1 MLVIGGA
8 VLGAALGAITA
19 RRKGGNRL
27 DMLQYAA
34 ACAIALAIV
43 GLFATVF
50 SHRAALSGRTGIP
63 AQEPLTCGQ

>member
-8 VLGAALGAITA
+8 VLGAALGAIAA

-50 SHRAALSGRTGIP
+50 IHRASI
-63 AQEPLTCGQ
+63 

>member
-50 SHRAALSGRTGIP
+50 IHRASI
-63 AQEPLTCGQ
+63 